1 MISNFHAIVFEHH
14 QFLFQ
19 LNQLFYTIIVIVRG
33 LRRRRTDI
41 GRRRIDSRRKRND
54 RNSLK
59 DCVFRGDLE
68 ATFTLRQW
76 RTKFQSG
83 MG

>member
-1 MISNFHAIVFEHH
+1 MISNFHAIVFEYH

-41 GRRRIDSRRKRND
+41 LDVGES
-54 RNSLK
+54 
-59 DCVFRGDLE
+59 
-68 ATFTLRQW
+68 TLDVSE
-76 RTKFQSG
+76 TTVIS
-83 MG
+83 

>member
-14 QFLFQ
+14 QLLFQ

-41 GRRRIDSRRKRND
+41 LDVGES
-54 RNSLK
+54 
-59 DCVFRGDLE
+59 
-68 ATFTLRQW
+68 TLDVSE
-76 RTKFQSG
+76 TTVIP
-83 MG
+83 

>member
-1 MISNFHAIVFEHH
+1 MISNSHAIVFEHH

-41 GRRRIDSRRKRND
+41 LDEGES
-54 RNSLK
+54 
-59 DCVFRGDLE
+59 
-68 ATFTLRQW
+68 TLDVSE
-76 RTKFQSG
+76 TTVIP
-83 MG
+83 

>member
-19 LNQLFYTIIVIVRG
+19 LNQLFYTIIVIVRS
-33 LRRRRTDI
+33 LR
-41 GRRRIDSRRKRND
+41 RRRIDSRRKRND

-76 RTKFQSG
+76 RTKFQSA

>member
-41 GRRRIDSRRKRND
+41 LDVGESTLDERLCISRR
-54 RNSLK
+54 L
-59 DCVFRGDLE
+59 RGNIHF
-68 ATFTLRQW
+68 A
-76 RTKFQSG
+76 SVAN
-83 MG
+83 

>member
-14 QFLFQ
+14 QFLFP

-41 GRRRIDSRRKRND
+41 LDVGES
-54 RNSLK
+54 
-59 DCVFRGDLE
+59 
-68 ATFTLRQW
+68 TLDVSE
-76 RTKFQSG
+76 TTVIP
-83 MG
+83 

>member
-1 MISNFHAIVFEHH
+1 MISNFHAIVFEHHH

-41 GRRRIDSRRKRND
+41 LDVGES
-54 RNSLK
+54 
-59 DCVFRGDLE
+59 
-68 ATFTLRQW
+68 TLDVSE
-76 RTKFQSG
+76 TTVIP
-83 MG
+83 

>member
-41 GRRRIDSRRKRND
+41 LDVGES
-54 RNSLK
+54 
-59 DCVFRGDLE
+59 
-68 ATFTLRQW
+68 TLDVSE
-76 RTKFQSG
+76 TTVIPGKIVYFEEI
-83 MG
+83 

>member
-14 QFLFQ
+14 QFFFQ

-41 GRRRIDSRRKRND
+41 LDVGES
-54 RNSLK
+54 
-59 DCVFRGDLE
+59 
-68 ATFTLRQW
+68 TLDVSE
-76 RTKFQSG
+76 TTVIP
-83 MG
+83 